1 MTYLQV
7 FLVVALP
14 LMGLVYALL
23 GTLKLPLAERLQL
36 DEARVGRLVAGFGM
50 MVGPTIMACGFLTD
64 ALGPKGVFVGGM
76 LAIALAVFLLS
87 KGRGYA
93 AATVAVL
100 LLGAGWSATVNVGN
114 VLMRIS
120 VTGESL
126 TRAMNFYDCIFG
138 FGAFT
143 APFVLGFLLK
153 RAGFGAGLSILAVV
167 MLVPAAMGIWANMSP
182 AAPATAEVAAAVPA
196 AGLGSLFTSKVFWI
210 AGLAFLFYVPIESS
224 IAGWATTLVTKQGPG
239 GERVASIALSGFW
252 LAFMG
257 SRLIVSIFG
266 VHGKELYFLLGLS
279 LACVALMLAVVACRG
294 REAMAGVVVLCGAIC
309 GPVFPTLI
317 GVYLGGVDASLL
329 GRAVGFF
336 FAFASIGWTVLP
348 ACIGMVARKADSI
361 QRGFTVAVASAILFS
376 IFAGALL
383 TTQPKKEMAPL
394 QSEQK
399 AKPE

>member
-64 ALGPKGVFVGGM
+64 ALGAKGVFVAGM
-76 LAIALAVFLLS
+76 AAIAAAVFLLS

-114 VLMRIS
+114 VLMRVS
-120 VTGESL
+120 VVDQANL
-126 TRAMNFYDCIFG
+126 TRWMNFYDCIFG

-143 APFVLGFLLK
+143 APFILGFLIK
-153 RAGFGAGLSILAVV
+153 RAGFAAGLSILAGV
-167 MLVPAAMGIWANMSP
+167 MLVPAAMGMGANMSMP
-182 AAPATAEVAAAVPA
+182 AAATDVAAPPA
-196 AGLGSLFTSKVFWI
+196 AGLGALFTSKMFWI

-224 IAGWATTLVTKQGPG
+224 VAGWATTLVTKQGPG
-239 GERVASIALSGFW
+239 SERMASIALSGFW

-257 SRLIVSIFG
+257 SRLIVSLTG
-266 VHGKELYFLLGLS
+266 VHGKELAFLLILS
-279 LACVALMLAVVACRG
+279 LACVALMLALVAFRG
-294 REAMAGVVVLCGAIC
+294 KEAVAGIVVLCGAIC

-348 ACIGMVARKADSI
+348 ACIGIVARKTDSI
-361 QRGFTVAVASAILFS
+361 QRGFTVAVASAILFAVL
-376 IFAGALL
+376 AGTLVTL
-383 TTQPKKEMAPL
+383 K
-394 QSEQK
+394 
-399 AKPE
+399 